1 MAVVS
6 EPPDPIIILHYFD
19 ALEIKISHCDF
30 ISFQRGYQ
38 QSFSSACVRQVRG

>member
-1 MAVVS
+1 MSVVS
-6 EPPDPIIILHYFD
+6 EPPDSIIILHHFD

-38 QSFSSACVRQVRG
+38 QSLSSVCMRQVRG